1 MQLDPIKPKLK
12 PPRTKRLKLESNMLL
27 STSAFKCNLCRYN
40 TVRVRPKTVTV
51 EGFTLGNPPTADF
64 ASPFLVSMR
73 EVRVECNPLSLA
85 GVRGRGNFV
94 MGWLAG
100 EIRLMAAGPSHHNSP
115 TCT

>member
-1 MQLDPIKPKLK
+1 MSNSQVELQREAVWRPCQAVLEKLRERLAGAVTLD
-12 PPRTKRLKLESNMLL
+12 M
-27 STSAFKCNLCRYN
+27 
-40 TVRVRPKTVTV
+40 VRVRPRTVTV

-73 EVRVECNPLSLA
+73 VVRVECNPLSLA

-100 EIRLMAAGPSHHNSP
+100 EIRLMAARPSHHNFS